1 MLRCNVLIVF
11 IYGGIK
17 ILDKK
22 QQGFKWSY
30 LIWGL
35 CLVFVFVLL
44 FTDIGVG
51 KNNKITDSQAIELVR
66 ADKVAQVYF
75 YNGEGK
81 ILLIESESKVKKE
94 DFPMYCDRYFAYT
107 NQSLTLILEAID
119 DHNQLEGVTKII
131 YETQPVTTSWL
142 EMLLPY
148 LIMGGLGFLCVF
160 FIFKMSAKGNAG
172 AMQFG
177 QSKARRSNNVKER
190 FADIAGADEEKEEL
204 QEIVEFLKNP
214 KRFTDLGAR
223 IPKGVLLVGNPGT
236 GKTLLA
242 RAVAG
247 ESNVP
252 FLSISGSDFV
262 EMFVGVG
269 ASRVRDLFNQAK
281 KSTPCIIFIDEI
293 DAVGRQRGAGLGGG
307 NDEREQTLNQLL
319 VEMDGFEANEGII
332 VLAATNRSDVLDPA
346 LMRPG
351 RFDRQIYV
359 HTPDVKG
366 REGIIKIHAK
376 NKPLAEDVDF
386 TTLARIT
393 SGFTG
398 ADLENM
404 LNEAAILAARQNR
417 AKICM
422 EDITEGIN
430 KVIMG
435 PQKKSLIITDKD
447 KLITAYHESGHAI
460 IGKMLSHCENV
471 QEVSII
477 PRGNAAGYTMSRPDN
492 DDNHMGKLKLNDTIA
507 MMMGGR
513 IAEELY
519 MEDISTGASNDI
531 KRATELAR
539 KMVTAWGMSDKFGF
553 MNFSS
558 EEEIFVGRDYQSKNN
573 YSEKTQSE
581 IDEEIKKILD
591 YNYERAT
598 KILKENSEIIKNMA
612 EILLERETI
621 YTEEVDMLV
630 QGKSKQEVAEH
641 MDKQLEARQQKENE
655 AKRKQEIEK
664 QIKEAD
670 MKLQTAKMYLKNQ
683 IISEQEYNAI
693 EAERNAKVRQ
703 LEIELNGDEVEE
715 QLEEQPKEQPK
726 EVVEKVEQTSAEE
739 QKENVQAEQTSE
751 KQTQE
756 KQGEEKAP
764 KQKTNKKDKGEQ

>member
-1 MLRCNVLIVF
+1 MDNKR
-11 IYGGIK
+11 
-17 ILDKK
+17 
-22 QQGFKWSY
+22 QGFKWSY
-30 LIWGL
+30 VLWIL
-35 CLVFVFVLL
+35 CIILVFVLI
-44 FTDIGVG
+44 FTDIGAGNV
-51 KNNKITDSQAIELVR
+51 KKITDSQAIELVR
-66 ADKVAQVYF
+66 EDKIAQVYF
-75 YNGEGK
+75 YNGEGRV
-81 ILLIESESKVKKE
+81 LLVESESKVKKE
-94 DFPMYCDRYFAYT
+94 NFPSQADYYFAYT
-107 NQSLTLILEAID
+107 SQSLTIILEAID
-119 DHNQLEGVTKII
+119 EHNQLTGVTKIV

-148 LIMGGLGFLCVF
+148 LIMGGLGILCVF

-177 QSKARRSNNVKER
+177 QSRARRSSNEKVR
-190 FADIAGADEEKEEL
+190 FSDIAGADEEKEEL

-247 ESNVP
+247 ESNVQ

-281 KSTPCIIFIDEI
+281 KSTPCIVFIDEI

-366 REGIIKIHAK
+366 REGIIKIHAR
-376 NKPLAEDVDF
+376 NKPVADDVDF
-386 TTLARIT
+386 KTVARIT

-417 AKICM
+417 PKICM

-460 IGKMLSHCENV
+460 IGKMLSNCENV

-477 PRGNAAGYTMSRPDN
+477 PRGNAAGYTMSRPDS
-492 DDNHMGKLKLNDTIA
+492 DDNHMGKNKLNDTIA

-519 MEDISTGASNDI
+519 MDDISTGASNDI

-539 KMVTAWGMSDKFGF
+539 KMVTEWGMSEKFGF

-573 YSEKTQSE
+573 YSEQTQAE
-581 IDEEIKKILD
+581 IDAEIKKILD
-591 YNYERAT
+591 YNYERAK
-598 KILKENSEIIKNMA
+598 KILSENSDIMKNMA
-612 EILLERETI
+612 ELLLEKETI
-621 YTEEVDMLV
+621 YTEEVDMLI

-641 MDKQLEARQQKENE
+641 MDKQVEARKQKEDE
-655 AKRKQEIEK
+655 DKKKQEIEK

-683 IISEQEYNAI
+683 IITEQEYLAI
-693 EAERNAKVRQ
+693 EQERNEKVQQ
-703 LEIELNGDEVEE
+703 LESQLNQSDEQVSVEENQQNPEQQVEE
-715 QLEEQPKEQPK
+715 QTENKQVEEQTTEQAS
-726 EVVEKVEQTSAEE
+726 EENSQQEQT
-739 QKENVQAEQTSE
+739 KKH
-751 KQTQE
+751 KQ
-756 KQGEEKAP
+756 
-764 KQKTNKKDKGEQ
+764 DKGEQ

>member
-1 MLRCNVLIVF
+1 M
-11 IYGGIK
+11 
-17 ILDKK
+17 DKK
-22 QQGFKWSY
+22 RQGFKWSY
-30 LIWGL
+30 VISIV
-35 CLVFVFVLL
+35 CLVFVFILL
-44 FTDIGVG
+44 FTDIGIG
-51 KNNKITDSQAIELVR
+51 KSNKITDSQAIELVR
-66 ADKVAQVYF
+66 ENKVAQIYCH
-75 YNGEGK
+75 NGEGK
-81 ILLIESESKVKKE
+81 VLLIESESKVKKE
-94 DFPMYCDRYFAYT
+94 YFPAQADYYFAYT
-107 NQSLTLILEAID
+107 SQSLEIILNEVVEYNKLA
-119 DHNQLEGVTKII
+119 GVNKII
-131 YETQPVTTSWL
+131 FETQPVTTSWI

-148 LIMGGLGFLCVF
+148 LIMGGLGILCVF

-177 QSKARRSNNVKER
+177 QSKARMSSNVKVR
-190 FADIAGADEEKEEL
+190 FSDIAGADEEKEEL

-247 ESNVP
+247 ESNVQ

-281 KSTPCIIFIDEI
+281 KSTPCIVFIDEI

-319 VEMDGFEANEGII
+319 VEMDGFEANDGII

-366 REGIIKIHAK
+366 REGIIKIHAR
-376 NKPLAEDVDF
+376 NKPIADDVDF
-386 TTLARIT
+386 KTVARIT

-404 LNEAAILAARQNR
+404 LNEAAILAARQGR
-417 AKICM
+417 PKICM

-460 IGKMLSHCENV
+460 IGKMLKHCENV

-492 DDNHMGKLKLNDTIA
+492 DDNHMGKNKLNDTIA

-539 KMVTAWGMSDKFGF
+539 KMVTAWGMSEKFGF

-573 YSEKTQSE
+573 YSEQTQAE
-581 IDEEIKKILD
+581 IDAEIKKILD
-591 YNYERAT
+591 YNYERAK
-598 KILKENSEIIKNMA
+598 KILQENSATIKNMA
-612 EILLERETI
+612 DLLLEKETI

-630 QGKSKQEVAEH
+630 QGKTKQEVANH
-641 MDKQLEARQQKENE
+641 MEKQIEVRKQKESQ
-655 AKRKQEIEK
+655 AKKKQEIEK
-664 QIKEAD
+664 QIKDAD

-683 IISEQEYNAI
+683 IISEQEYMAI
-693 EAERNAKVRQ
+693 EQERNERVSELERQ
-703 LEIELNGDEVEE
+703 LAELQTEFEETQQQENQIEE
-715 QLEEQPKEQPK
+715 QTQTQED
-726 EVVEKVEQTSAEE
+726 VENQ
-739 QKENVQAEQTSE
+739 QTSE
-751 KQTQE
+751 QE
-756 KQGEEKAP
+756 KP
-764 KQKTNKKDKGEQ
+764 NKQNKGEQ